1 MRGWMILIQLLLLS
15 ISIHVVVART
25 ELLCS
30 TFIGLAYQGN
40 DIVFRF
46 IVEYSS
52 LRDFGP

>member
-1 MRGWMILIQLLLLS
+1 MILIQLLLLS